1 MKTSLT
7 LVIALAITLPAQA
20 QKSGFAIPRAKVPSP
35 VPGLRVPAASL
46 PVRPN
51 AAAVPAATLRNAV
64 GVPRP
69 AGSVAGFQ
77 KRPAVPAAI
86 PGLSGPNAAALRE
99 GRRIAEG
106 LRVAESLRGAMAGSQ
121 PYGDVFRQRG
131 NPGRADQRG
140 VADPGSSEFDI
151 DRKPKAPDH
160 VSGGSRNGLRDLRG
174 VRGGSTRGSEADR
187 SDATPTTRGVVDSAS
202 SMTFGTRG
210 GGSASG
216 DVQWHRDEAT
226 GEMAASQT
234 GTDEHGRQTRLDVIE
249 ERDSSGRVTGS
260 TEIHTTG
267 VGPKAVETTIVR
279 DASGRVIYTTNSVS
293 EPCDRSAGDV
303 STGGPVNGAGPS
315 VGQAAGLVP
324 LDLLRQ
330 HAHGERTTGGS
341 TNYSVTRDS
350 GAAQVRP
357 VGQTDQTGITT
368 RRKPDV
374 ISGQGLEGGGE
385 VPGGGLPD

>member
-1 MKTSLT
+1 MKPSLT
-7 LVIALAITLPAQA
+7 LLITLAITLPAQA
-20 QKSGFAIPRAKVPSP
+20 QKSGFALPQVKVPSP

-51 AAAVPAATLRNAV
+51 ATAVPSAALRKAV
-64 GVPRP
+64 SVPR
-69 AGSVAGFQ
+69 AGASLSGSQ

-86 PGLSGPNAAALRE
+86 PGLGGSQGSALRE

-106 LRVAESLRGAMAGSQ
+106 IRAAESLRGYMAGSQ
-121 PYGDVFRQRG
+121 AYGDVFRQPG
-131 NPGRADQRG
+131 NPGRPDQRG
-140 VADPGSSEFDI
+140 VADPGSSEFDL

-160 VSGGSRNGLRDLRG
+160 VSGRSRNGPRDLRNL
-174 VRGGSTRGSEADR
+174 RASSTRGSEADR
-187 SDATPTTRGVVDSAS
+187 SDATPTTRSVVDSAS

-210 GGSASG
+210 GGTASS

-226 GEMAASQT
+226 GEVAASQT
-234 GTDEHGRQTRLDVIE
+234 GTDGHGRQTRLDVIE
-249 ERDSSGRVTGS
+249 ETDSSGRVTGT
-260 TEIHTTG
+260 TETRTTA

-293 EPCDRSAGDV
+293 EPCDRTAGDV
-303 STGGPVNGAGPS
+303 AVGGPVNGSGPS
-315 VGQAAGLVP
+315 VGQAAGLMP

-330 HAHGERTTGGS
+330 HANGERPAGGG

-357 VGQTDQTGITT
+357 VGQTEQNGITT
-368 RRKPDV
+368 RRKPAA
-374 ISGQGLEGGGE
+374 ISGQGLEGGGN
-385 VPGGGLPD
+385 VPGGDLPD